1 MIRLL
6 RFAALASLVL
16 HASAQ
21 AQPTEVRRSVA
32 RITNT
37 AQEPNYRIPWLPGAT
52 GGGSGTGWVVAPDR
66 LMTNAHVVSNA
77 KFLTVEKEGDP
88 RKYIA
93 HVEHIA
99 HDCDLALLTTTI
111 GLFLFS
117 AVSLYSA

>member
-1 MIRLL
+1 
-6 RFAALASLVL
+6 
-16 HASAQ
+16 
-21 AQPTEVRRSVA
+21 
-32 RITNT
+32 
-37 AQEPNYRIPWLPGAT
+37 
-52 GGGSGTGWVVAPDR
+52 VVAPDR

>member
-1 MIRLL
+1 
-6 RFAALASLVL
+6 
-16 HASAQ
+16 
-21 AQPTEVRRSVA
+21 
-32 RITNT
+32 
-37 AQEPNYRIPWLPGAT
+37 
-52 GGGSGTGWVVAPDR
+52 
-66 LMTNAHVVSNA
+66 MTNAHVVSNA